1 MEAGGRSTGHVIEL
15 LALTCMIL
23 VGTAERFSNGLVTV
37 STRIQV
43 YWVDISGKHVH
54 VFRVLVKSPWEFFS
68 HKKNCI
74 SLVTYPH
81 TLY

>member
-1 MEAGGRSTGHVIEL
+1 MEAGGRSIGHVIEL

-23 VGTAERFSNGLVTV
+23 VGTAERFSYGLVTV
-37 STRIQV
+37 SRRIQV
-43 YWVDISGKHVH
+43 YWVDISGNQYSENLNM
-54 VFRVLVKSPWEFFS
+54 FKSPWEFFS